1 MKLTNIISRGGK
13 ALLAG
18 AFALTATAGMSAAT
32 FRGIQVS
39 KTDGSTVTVPITSDL
54 ATTVNSEGEMV
65 FAKGAEQLLAVPMTQ
80 MSGWRFL
87 ENSGVTAIAATLS
100 DAGITLRGNL
110 VVIEGLAA
118 PTTITVV
125 DAAGRAVMSASA
137 ESRCELS
144 LDALTPGVYVIAY
157 ENQTFKLAVR

>member
-125 DAAGRAVMSASA
+125 DAAGRAVMSAGA

-144 LDALTPGVYVIAY
+144 LDALPPGVYVIAY
-157 ENQTFKLAVR
+157 GNQTFKLAVR

>member
-1 MKLTNIISRGGK
+1 MKLTNIISRSGK

-18 AFALTATAGMSAAT
+18 AFALAATAGMSAAT

-39 KTDGSTVTVPITSDL
+39 KTDGSTVTVPIATNL
-54 ATTVNSEGEMV
+54 ETTVNADGEMV

-87 ENSGVTAIAATLS
+87 EEAGTTAISATDS
-100 DAGITLRGNL
+100 EAGAKVIGNL
-110 VVIEGLAA
+110 VVIEGLAGS
-118 PTTITVV
+118 TIVSVV
-125 DAAGRAVMSASA
+125 DASGRAVISERA

-144 LDALTPGVYVIAY
+144 LDALTPGVYVIVY
-157 ENQTFKLAVR
+157 GNQTLKIAVR